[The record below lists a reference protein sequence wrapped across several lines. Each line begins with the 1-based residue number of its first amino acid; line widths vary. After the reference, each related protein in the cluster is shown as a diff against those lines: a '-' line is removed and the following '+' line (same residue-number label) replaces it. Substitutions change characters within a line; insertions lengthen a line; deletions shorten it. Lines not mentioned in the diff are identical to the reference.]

1 MLSIREQLFVFLPL
15 FLPFPFRRRI
25 ISPQVWGLQR
35 LLGERWRVVVD
46 PAATRDRSVLFLFV
60 EEKRAMVGKVGGR
73 VVGGI
78 CLIRETFTFENVQDF
93 ERDAT

>member
-1 MLSIREQLFVFLPL
+1 M
-15 FLPFPFRRRI
+15 
-25 ISPQVWGLQR
+25 
-35 LLGERWRVVVD
+35 
-46 PAATRDRSVLFLFV
+46 LFLFV

-93 ERDAT
+93 VRDAT